1 MSPSFNDLPV
11 ELVDAISKF
20 LYDPIDVRNALFV
33 KGLSDSVS
41 RVCKVT
47 CVKAI
52 SVPTGF
58 ERVSID
64 LSDWDPEYHDNPF
77 ENAHGLKY
85 LRIKM
90 DCISR
95 TSFGS
100 DMLRLLFKSNLP
112 SLVYLDI
119 SNMQTSLDID
129 ISRFSG
135 ASSLKTLIMRNCDVR
150 DLSGIP
156 RLPALTSLDLSYNKV
171 KNDQVIHLVNMTGL
185 TSLNLCSNYITPAC
199 FEYLPGTLTYLNI
212 SGCKSAGDDESEF
225 KKLPTTITRLV
236 ANYCNDMYF
245 GDLSHMTSLAS
256 LSLIDNE
263 CDTSELLANLPP
275 SLERKFVK
283 M

>member
-1 MSPSFNDLPV
+1 MSTRML
-11 ELVDAISKF
+11 LHYF
-20 LYDPIDVRNALFV
+20 LGTAV
-33 KGLSDSVS
+33 
-41 RVCKVT
+41 
-47 CVKAI
+47 
-52 SVPTGF
+52 
-58 ERVSID
+58 
-64 LSDWDPEYHDNPF
+64 
-77 ENAHGLKY
+77 
-85 LRIKM
+85 KM
-90 DCISR
+90 DRISR

-119 SNMQTSLDID
+119 SNMQTSLDGID
-129 ISRFSG
+129 LSGFSG

-256 LSLIDNE
+256 LSLIENE

-275 SLERKFVK
+275 TLERKSIK